1 MRERVLVRKIGDLT
15 GAVSEALDFLQF
27 DFANKKVW
35 VKPNLL
41 APHPPEAGVTTD
53 PELVRQVVR
62 ALKRRDVARIWVGDN
77 PAGVPTQPME
87 KYLAITGVVLASEGC
102 FTNVSINPVNLKLNS
117 RFVSEIPVSALIND
131 VDVILNLPVFKT
143 HGLTIITGAI
153 KNLFGI
159 IPGGHKTYLHTL
171 AGNAIE
177 FAELLVDIY
186 QAVPKPVLTIM
197 DGIRG
202 MDGPNGPSGGRVLKL
217 NLLLAA
223 ANPVAL
229 DAVMTLL
236 AGGKP
241 EKIPTN
247 RIARE
252 RGLGPIE
259 PDKIEIVGDFQPLKG
274 FVLPPARL
282 AAAASRVSTLV
293 YPLLR
298 RLPVLEPKRC
308 IQCGKCGENCPK
320 KAINLSPYPRINIK
334 RCISCFCCS
343 EICPT
348 QAITIAPPLKSL
360 LIRITR

>member
-1 MRERVLVRKIGDLT
+1 MPERVLVRKIVDLT
-15 GAVSEALDFLQF
+15 RAVNEAFDFLQF

-41 APHPPEAGVTTD
+41 APHPPESGVTTD
-53 PELVRQVVR
+53 PELIRQVVR
-62 ALKRRDVARIWVGDN
+62 ELRRRGAARIWVGDN
-77 PAGVPTQPME
+77 PAGVHTQPME
-87 KYLAITGVVLASEGC
+87 KYLAPTGVVTASEGC
-102 FTNVSINPVNLKLNS
+102 FVNVSINPVTLRLNS
-117 RFVSEIPVSALIND
+117 RFISEIPVSALIND

-171 AGNAIE
+171 AKNAIE

-217 NLLLAA
+217 NLLLTS

-252 RGLGPIE
+252 RGLGPIA
-259 PDKIEIVGDFQPLKG
+259 PDQIEMVGDFQPIKG
-274 FVLPPARL
+274 FVLPPVRL
-282 AAAASRVSTLV
+282 AAAVSKVSTLI

-298 RLPVLEPKRC
+298 RLPILDRKRC
-308 IQCGKCGENCPK
+308 IQCGKCAENCPK
-320 KAINLSPYPRINIK
+320 KAINLSTYPRINIK

-348 QAITIAPPLKSL
+348 HAITIAPTLKSL
-360 LIRITR
+360 LIRSTH